1 MTGKIPLA
9 AVPVR
14 APPVNTI
21 LVWPKAHPLV
31 AETKD
36 GLSHVLVDLS
46 AFNEEDI
53 ERIDISEVEPQPPSI
68 ELAWS
73 MADLEA
79 ELEAM
84 RQETMRTETGAARAK
99 ARGWCV
105 RRFDLRLVRYRAP
118 LRGRQGT
125 RPDPDRP
132 LLQLLNRANGE
143 PVLVMCGRPGNHDS
157 AHAAAG
163 RLPVRFHKYSDLR
176 LLWREFPG
184 GYCGM
189 PKSSSEV
196 QGFAAAIVLT
206 NAGEPLIDSSITM
219 VMAAVATA
227 GQSALWGEAGV
238 GGSVVWHENFA
249 IRPFVDDRGLRLG
262 VERLVVEAEA

>member
-9 AVPVR
+9 AVPVK

-46 AFNEEDI
+46 VFNEEDI
-53 ERIDISEVEPQPPSI
+53 ERIDISEVEPLPPSI

-79 ELEAM
+79 ELEVM
-84 RQETMRTETGAARAK
+84 RQETVRTSGGASRAK
-99 ARGWCV
+99 PQGWCV
-105 RRFDLRLVRYRAP
+105 RRPWMRLVRYCGPARSRP
-118 LRGRQGT
+118 GT
-125 RPDPDRP
+125 GLDPDRP
-132 LLQLLNRANGE
+132 LLQFLNRAGGE
-143 PVLVMCGRPGNHDS
+143 PVLVMCGRPGKRDP

-163 RLPVRFHKYSDLR
+163 RLPARFHKYSDVR
-176 LLWREFPG
+176 LLWREFRA
-184 GYCGM
+184 GYGRM
-189 PKSSSEV
+189 PTSTAELH
-196 QGFAAAIVLT
+196 GFAAAILLT
-206 NAGEPLIDSSITM
+206 NAGEPLVDSPITM
-219 VMAAVATA
+219 VMAAFAAA
-227 GQSALWGEAGV
+227 GQSALWGEAGA
-238 GGSVVWHENFA
+238 GGSVAWHENFA
-249 IRPFVDDRGLRLG
+249 IRPFVDERGLRIG